1 LKNKIKAYPKWIE
14 KQIEEKNLIKFE
26 KINPDNPPLLKE
38 TVYVTKIYSLLI
50 KKFRNDIKQ
59 AVEGLKKEIESRK
72 IPIDRLIERK
82 AIVSDTKEKFVSD
95 FNQEIDDILKT
106 INRWFE

>member
-1 LKNKIKAYPKWIE
+1 MSHTPLKNKK
-14 KQIEEKNLIKFE
+14 
-26 KINPDNPPLLKE
+26 
-38 TVYVTKIYSLLI
+38 VKIYYGYEDTIEFEGFEYESV
-50 KKFRNDIKQ
+50 KS
-59 AVEGLKKEIESRK
+59 AVGGLKKEIESRK

-106 INRWFE
+106 IDKWLEDVI